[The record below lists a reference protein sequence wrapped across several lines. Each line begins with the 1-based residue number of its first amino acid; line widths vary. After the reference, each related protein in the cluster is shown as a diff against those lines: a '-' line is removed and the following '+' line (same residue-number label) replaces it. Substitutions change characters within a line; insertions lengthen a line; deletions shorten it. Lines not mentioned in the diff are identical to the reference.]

1 MQILEEEEDNKRII
15 LASSSPRRK
24 KILEQLHLDFE
35 IIKPVEAEERLF
47 KNPYETV
54 SYNSLVKAKNIYNHA
69 IISGLN
75 YKNALIAGFDTI
87 VYWRSRFFGKPLD
100 IKMAM
105 DFLTSLSG
113 KSHRVISSVSV
124 LDFHSGKYLSDSDIT
139 IVKFRKLDKVEIE
152 KYLEIEYVLDK
163 AGAYDISGFGSILI
177 EKINGCF
184 YNVAGLPVNKFI
196 GLLKKFNYKIL

>member
-1 MQILEEEEDNKRII
+1 LEEEEDNKRII

-24 KILEQLHLDFE
+24 KIFEQLHLDFE
-35 IIKPVEAEERLF
+35 IIKPIEAEERLF

-54 SYNSLVKAKNIYNHA
+54 SYNSLVKVKNIYNHA
-69 IISGLN
+69 IINDLN
-75 YKNALIAGFDTI
+75 YRNVLIAGFDTI
-87 VYWRSRFFGKPLD
+87 VYWRGRFFGKPLD
-100 IKMAM
+100 IKMAR

-113 KSHRVISSVSV
+113 KSHSVISSVSV
-124 LDFHSGKYLSDSDIT
+124 LDFNSGKYLSDSDIT

>member
-1 MQILEEEEDNKRII
+1 MEEEEDNKRII

-54 SYNSLVKAKNIYNHA
+54 SYNSLVKVKNIYNRA
-69 IISGLN
+69 IINSLN
-75 YKNALIAGFDTI
+75 YRNALIVGFDTI
-87 VYWRSRFFGKPLD
+87 VYRRGSFFGKPLD
-100 IKMAM
+100 KKMAG

-113 KSHRVISSVSV
+113 KSHHVISGVSV
-124 LDFHSGKYLSDSDIT
+124 LDFNSGKYLSDYDVT
-139 IVKFRKLDKVEIE
+139 LVKFRKLDKQEIE

-163 AGAYDISGFGSILI
+163 AGAYDISGFGSVLV

-184 YNVAGLPVNKFI
+184 FNVAGLPVNKFTSLI
-196 GLLKKFNYKIL
+196 KKFNYKIL

>member
-1 MQILEEEEDNKRII
+1 LQILEEEDNKRII

-35 IIKPVEAEERLF
+35 IIKPKESLERIF
-47 KNPYETV
+47 KNPYKTV
-54 SYNSLVKAKNIYNHA
+54 YYNSLVKAKNIYNHA
-69 IISGLN
+69 IINGLN
-75 YKNALIAGFDTI
+75 YGKALISGFDTI
-87 VYWRSRFFGKPLD
+87 VYRRGRFFGKPDD
-100 IKMAM
+100 INMAL

-113 KSHRVISSVSV
+113 KSHLVISGIAV
-124 LDFHSGKYLSDSDIT
+124 LDFSSGRYLSASDT
-139 IVKFRKLDKVEIE
+139 TRVKFRKLNKLEIE

-184 YNVAGLPVNKFI
+184 YNVAGLPVNKYI
-196 GLLKKFNYKIL
+196 DLLKKFNYKIL

>member
-1 MQILEEEEDNKRII
+1 MEEEDNKRII

-35 IIKPVEAEERLF
+35 IIKPIEAGERLF

-54 SYNSLVKAKNIYNHA
+54 LYNSLVKVKNIYNHA
-69 IISGLN
+69 IINGLN
-75 YKNALIAGFDTI
+75 YRNVLIAGFDTI
-87 VYWRSRFFGKPLD
+87 VYSGGRFFGKPLD
-100 IKMAM
+100 IKMAR
-105 DFLTSLSG
+105 DFLMGLSG
-113 KSHRVISSVSV
+113 KSHRVVSGVSV
-124 LDFHSGKYLSDSDIT
+124 LDFNSGRYLSDSDIT
-139 IVKFRKLDKVEIE
+139 LVKFRKLNKQEIE

>member
-1 MQILEEEEDNKRII
+1 MEKEEDNKRII
-15 LASSSPRRK
+15 LASSSSRRK

-35 IIKPVEAEERLF
+35 IIEPINAEERLF
-47 KNPYETV
+47 KNPYKTV
-54 SYNSLVKAKNIYNHA
+54 CYNSLAKAKNVYNHA
-69 IISGLN
+69 IINGLN
-75 YKNALIAGFDTI
+75 YKNALIVGFDTI
-87 VYWRSRFFGKPLD
+87 VYRRSRFFGKPDD
-100 IKMAM
+100 IKTAM

-124 LDFHSGKYLSDSDIT
+124 LDFNSGKYLSDSDIT

-196 GLLKKFNYKIL
+196 GLIKKFNYKIL

>member
-1 MQILEEEEDNKRII
+1 MQILEEEEDNRRII

-35 IIKPVEAEERLF
+35 IIEPKESQERLF

-54 SYNSLVKAKNIYNHA
+54 SYNSLVKVKNIYNHA
-69 IISGLN
+69 IINGLN
-75 YKNALIAGFDTI
+75 YRNALIAGFDTI
-87 VYWRSRFFGKPLD
+87 VYWRGRFFGKPDD
-100 IKMAM
+100 INMAR

-113 KSHRVISSVSV
+113 KSHLVISGVAV
-124 LDFHSGKYLSDSDIT
+124 LDFNSGKYLSGSDT
-139 IVKFRKLDKVEIE
+139 TSVKFRKLDKLEIE

-184 YNVAGLPVNKFI
+184 YNVAGLPVSKFI
-196 GLLKKFNYKIL
+196 GLIKKFNYKIL

>member
-1 MQILEEEEDNKRII
+1 LEEEEDNKRII
-15 LASSSPRRK
+15 LASGSPRRK

-35 IIKPVEAEERLF
+35 IIKPIEDEEKLF
-47 KNPYETV
+47 KNPYKTV
-54 SYNSLVKAKNIYNHA
+54 SYNSLVKVKNIYNHV
-69 IISGLN
+69 IINDLN
-75 YKNALIAGFDTI
+75 YRNALIAGFDTI
-87 VYWRSRFFGKPLD
+87 VYGCGRFFGKPDD
-100 IKMAM
+100 IETAM
-105 DFLTSLSG
+105 DFLMSLSG

-124 LDFHSGKYLSDSDIT
+124 LDFNSGKYLSDSDIT

-184 YNVAGLPVNKFI
+184 YNVAGLPVSKFI
-196 GLLKKFNYKIL
+196 GLIKKFNYRIL